1 MNHGNNMP
9 DQQLPVTDRLPI
21 SIITGF
27 LGNGK
32 TTLLN
37 HLLQSPALS
46 DAVVIINEFGE
57 IGIDHLLVATPAENM
72 VLLNSGCLCC
82 TVKGDLVET
91 LTDLRDKRRN
101 GQIPPFGKVIVETTG
116 LADPVPIIQTI
127 VTDGELSPV
136 YRLESV
142 VTLVDAVHGM
152 SQLDN
157 HPESVKQAA
166 VSDVLLLT
174 KMDLADAAGAGEL
187 RARLARINPGAEI
200 DETVRG
206 VISPDRVLRG
216 GIYDPATKGPDVER
230 WLSEENFRRA
240 AEHGHEHHAHDVNRH
255 DDHVQSFCF
264 HYDRPIQRSG
274 LMVWLNMLADLR
286 GADLLR
292 VKGILNVEGKPVIVH
307 AVQTIIHE
315 PVLLERWPSADQRSR
330 IVMIVRDMER
340 SELERTFDAF
350 QFSVTPEPPENTAFD
365 PDSYARFMEAAVKFR
380 Q

>member
-9 DQQLPVTDRLPI
+9 GHQPPGADRLPI

-82 TVKGDLVET
+82 TVRGDLVET
-91 LTDLRDKRRN
+91 LTDLRDKRRS

-127 VTDGELSPV
+127 VTDEELSPV

-230 WLSEENFRRA
+230 WLSEENFRQA
-240 AEHGHEHHAHDVNRH
+240 AEHGHEHHPHDVNRH

-264 HYDRPIQRSG
+264 HYDRPIRRSG
-274 LMVWLNMLADLR
+274 LIVWLNMLADLR

-315 PVLLERWPSADQRSR
+315 PVILEHWPGADQRSR

-340 SELERTFDAF
+340 SELERTFEAF
-350 QFSVTPEPPENTAFD
+350 QFSVDPEPPEDTAFD